1 MLSVAFHFESQERGV
16 AQFELRL
23 TPRGPANPALVTAHL
38 PDQEASGQLEVD
50 GPPLWSE
57 CAYKTINRAV
67 HTVAACIDAH
77 LENAQIR
84 NLQISFKAISKSE
97 ARQPEISKISFVASE
112 SGGQVIVAGL
122 IGAAVFSIETER
134 KDLYSVVARIFAF
147 CGLPWPQQGEIFRLP
162 TVPVYHGDSV
172 DDFIFVNELP
182 AGTAR
187 WFVAFETAFKRN
199 ATYRDGIVAP
209 LAAWREFQNGDF

>member
-1 MLSVAFHFESQERGV
+1 L
-16 AQFELRL
+16 
-23 TPRGPANPALVTAHL
+23 PA
-38 PDQEASGQLEVD
+38 QEATEQLEVD

-67 HTVAACIDAH
+67 HTAAAHIDGL
-77 LENAQIR
+77 LENTQIR
-84 NLQISFKAISKSE
+84 NLQISIKGLSKSE
-97 ARQPEISKISFVASE
+97 AQQPEISKISFVASE

-122 IGAAVFSIETER
+122 VGAAVFSIETER

-147 CGLPWPQQGEIFRLP
+147 CGLPWPQQSEVFRLP

-182 AGTAR
+182 IGTER
-187 WFVAFETAFKRN
+187 WFIAFETAFKRK
-199 ATYRDGIVAP
+199 AIYRDGIVAP
-209 LAAWREFQNGDF
+209 LSAWREFQSGEF